1 MDGLRQSNPSRQYPP
16 LRYASLS
23 LQPDFLIQ
31 ALRSPILLTTL
42 LPLHYNRNGQSE
54 VTEQFLRPVDKI
66 SRAPGFGRAYAAEI
80 AIFGD
85 DWLHACGDAGLH
97 VAHIIS

>member
-1 MDGLRQSNPSRQYPP
+1 MDGLRQSNLSRQYPP

-23 LQPDFLIQ
+23 LQPDAFLSRLC
-31 ALRSPILLTTL
+31 ALQSSSTTL

-97 VAHIIS
+97 VAHII